1 MFGLGTKK
9 ICARHYILVSI
20 LAMFLT
26 SSFADVVKCQDLR
39 WKLTAKGTPGI
50 YRGYVKAGSVDVI
63 HVEVRNSSRVI
74 GQGMGFPNPGGN
86 WEIYVYG
93 DYNIKKS
100 HREKFY
106 CEKF

>member
-39 WKLTAKGTPGI
+39 WKLVTKGRPAI
-50 YRGYVKAGSVDVI
+50 YRGYVKAGTVDVI
-63 HVEVRNSSRVI
+63 HVEVRKSSGVI

-93 DYNIKKS
+93 DRNIKKS
-100 HREKFY
+100 HREIFY